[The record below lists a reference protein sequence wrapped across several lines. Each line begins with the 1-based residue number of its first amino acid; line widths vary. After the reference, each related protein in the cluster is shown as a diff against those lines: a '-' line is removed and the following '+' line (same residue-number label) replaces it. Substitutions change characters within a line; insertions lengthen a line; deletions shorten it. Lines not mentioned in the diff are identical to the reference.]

1 MSTNNFSVDQVV
13 FVLIIF
19 FITACGASNDDDGSI
34 LAANPS
40 LKNHDIIFY
49 YISDNRT
56 GSAYKEF
63 AFMNRAQA
71 ASLGV
76 GLYSEPGK
84 FNGKKIKELANSG
97 KQVVLAGWSNGVTAG
112 LAGSLQDCK
121 TLSSLSGMLF
131 FKGRIDSAK
140 IRGRGCP
147 PQTQMAGIYYY
158 SPQDYLG
165 WQSGEE
171 REFKRVF
178 DRKIRSKKKLL
189 IKRGSGSHNQQ
200 IPVKELVPEMV
211 NMLGSTTATAA
222 GDCQCTRMAGYPWT
236 VNCTKGHTEDQCE
249 EIPIE
254 KLQNRS
260 QCRCT
265 RANNPPYYTVSCE
278 LGFTEAGCRSRV
290 PWE

>member
-1 MSTNNFSVDQVV
+1 MSTINFSVVKVV
-13 FVLIIF
+13 FVLIVF
-19 FITACGASNDDDGSI
+19 LITACGASSDDDGSI
-34 LAANPS
+34 LANNPS
-40 LKNHDIIFY
+40 LKSHDIIFY

-63 AFMNRAQA
+63 AFMNRSEA

-76 GLYSEPGK
+76 GLYSEPGT
-84 FNGKKIKELANSG
+84 FNGQTIKKLANAG
-97 KQVVLAGWSNGVTAG
+97 KKVVLVGWSNGVTAG

-131 FKGRIDSAK
+131 FKGRIDLAK
-140 IRGRGCP
+140 IRGTGCP
-147 PQTQMAGIYYY
+147 PQPQMAGIYYY

-171 REFKRVF
+171 LEFKQVF
-178 DRKIRSKKKLL
+178 DRKIRSKKKLF
-189 IKRGSGSHNQQ
+189 IKRGSGSHNQK
-200 IPVKELVPEMV
+200 IPVKELVPKMV
-211 NMLGSTTATAA
+211 NMLGSTTAVQ
-222 GDCQCTRMAGYPWT
+222 DCQCTRMAGYPWT

-249 EIPIE
+249 EIPVE
-254 KLQNRS
+254 KLQNTS

-265 RANNPPYYTVSCE
+265 RANNPPYYTVSCN
-278 LGFTEAGCRSRV
+278 LGFTETGCRSRV